1 MSCKCIEV
9 QKKKKMSSIVYSFH
23 WVQRSIDEKKQREL
37 ESNESIPTTN
47 SIQLKN
53 TSFLWLNQLFKSQP
67 DYPYSNNFDFQFLHS
82 IL

>member
-1 MSCKCIEV
+1 
-9 QKKKKMSSIVYSFH
+9 MSSIVYSFH

-53 TSFLWLNQLFKSQP
+53 TSFLWLNQLFKSQQ